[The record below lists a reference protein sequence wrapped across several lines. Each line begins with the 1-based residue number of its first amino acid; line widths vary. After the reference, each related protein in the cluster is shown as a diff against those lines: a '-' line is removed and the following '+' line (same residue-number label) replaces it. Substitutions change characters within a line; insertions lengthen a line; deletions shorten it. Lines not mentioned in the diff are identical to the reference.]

1 MALMGATVLLASGV
15 AYALT
20 VQCDGVGDQDPAT
33 GQCRGTTEDDQITGT
48 EQSDTIFALN
58 GFDEVFAGA
67 GYYVVLSRILQ
78 MDFGEFLVHA
88 LR

>member
-67 GYYVVLSRILQ
+67 GEDVLNGATLADNLLS
-78 MDFGEFLVHA
+78 G
-88 LR
+88 